1 MYGTIVVP
9 VLHVPVLVL
18 LLVPLVQQLN
28 CRLRFLEIKILLYP
42 LRLLLNVGD
51 NLLVEFDAPCI
62 NLLVIFHNVTSRL
75 LIFQSAT
82 SQML

>member
-1 MYGTIVVP
+1 MYGTIMVP
-9 VLHVPVLVL
+9 VLLVL
-18 LLVPLVQQLN
+18 LLVLLVQQIN

-75 LIFQSAT
+75 IFQPAT